1 MKCLESCVSFR
12 FSFMVI
18 FIDDFDIM
26 VKAEDRACQQERLG
40 HIIEKSRRHVVDL
53 NHLICT
59 LTEGRFFCYILPM
72 IVVTKEPS
80 LCYKVV
86 HLDKPVP

>member
-40 HIIEKSRRHVVDL
+40 HIIEQSRRHVVNLD
-53 NHLICT
+53 HLIRH
-59 LTEGRFFCYILPM
+59 EGDATHNEQHGTGVLGDF
-72 IVVTKEPS
+72 
-80 LCYKVV
+80 
-86 HLDKPVP
+86 KPLFSII